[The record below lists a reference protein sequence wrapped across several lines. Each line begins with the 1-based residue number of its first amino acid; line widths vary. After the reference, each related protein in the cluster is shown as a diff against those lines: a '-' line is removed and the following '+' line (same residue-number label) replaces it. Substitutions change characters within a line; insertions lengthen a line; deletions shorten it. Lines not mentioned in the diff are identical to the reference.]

1 MTEQPAGGKK
11 PVYCGKH
18 KWLHSYTA
26 WGDLNKPIQCSSRA
40 KMTVF
45 EKLSMVSFCWHRLVG
60 VHLIL
65 FNSSTWR
72 LLFCLYT
79 KLPWIGTKHTSAA
92 QETQQETHSLWIEP
106 WKKKKK
112 GWLCPSSHPGA
123 QCGGT
128 RWRQI
133 TLIWFPWEGSTEL
146 FYTQH
151 NYVKIDS
158 YKSAMCT
165 STVAT
170 GGNDWLSDSE
180 QHP

>member
-1 MTEQPAGGKK
+1 MTEQPAGGEK

-45 EKLSMVSFCWHRLVG
+45 EKPSMVSFCWHRLVG

-112 GWLCPSSHPGA
+112 AGSVHQVTRGLSVGEPGDGKSHSFDSLEKEA
-123 QCGGT
+123 QSCF
-128 RWRQI
+128 
-133 TLIWFPWEGSTEL
+133 TLNTTML
-146 FYTQH
+146 
-151 NYVKIDS
+151 K
-158 YKSAMCT
+158 
-165 STVAT
+165 
-170 GGNDWLSDSE
+170 
-180 QHP
+180 